1 MKKPRKLRIDK
12 EVLILTSI
20 NINLSDEQMAV
31 LSKQA
36 GQFYVTPDQLAE
48 MLLKRDIDQQNFE
61 FSSSSQPRRAKRQQS
76 PVALNDEAVPI
87 FEALKV
93 WRAKEAREKKI
104 SANFLIATNATLEH
118 IANAR
123 PTNKQALLRV
133 HGVGPHTVDLYGDA
147 MLKVLADVTDE
158 KNEN

>member
-1 MKKPRKLRIDK
+1 MII
-12 EVLILTSI
+12 VTSI
-20 NINLSDEQMAV
+20 KINLSDDQMAA

-36 GQFYVTPDQLAE
+36 GQFYVEPDRLAE

-61 FSSSSQPRRAKRQQS
+61 FSLRSQQRRTKRQQS
-76 PVALNDEAVPI
+76 SVILADDAVPV

-104 SANFLIATNATLEH
+104 PANFLIATNATLEH

-123 PTNKQALLRV
+123 PTNKQELLKV
-133 HGVGPHTVDLYGDA
+133 KGVGPHTADLYGDA
-147 MLKVLADVTDE
+147 MLKVLADVNG
-158 KNEN
+158 KQNLKRG

>member
-1 MKKPRKLRIDK
+1 MDR

-20 NINLSDEQMAV
+20 KINLSDDQMAV

-36 GQFYVTPDQLAE
+36 GQFYVAPDQLAE

-61 FSSSSQPRRAKRQQS
+61 FSLSSQQRRVKRQQA
-76 PVALNDEAVPI
+76 PVVLNDDAVPI

-104 SANFLIATNATLEH
+104 PANFMIATNATLEH

-123 PTNKQALLRV
+123 PTDKQELLKV
-133 HGVGPHTVDLYGDA
+133 NGVGPHTVDFYGDA